1 MAVKTE
7 IWVKAHLR
15 ACFVAGLTGV
25 VAKRGAEEAG
35 AVYVQVF
42 VAPASVILR
51 APAPGPAYDDGGRRR
66 WSFPLG
72 KAPIPPQQ
80 ARAYL
85 DRQAAIDPDIW
96 ILDIDDPAG
105 CGLL

>member
-15 ACFVAGLTGV
+15 TCFAAGLTGV
-25 VAKRGAEEAG
+25 VAKRGADEAG
-35 AVYVQVF
+35 AVYIQVF
-42 VAPASVILR
+42 TEPDRVVLR
-51 APAPGPAYDDGGRRR
+51 APAPGPTYDEAGHRQ
-66 WSFPLG
+66 WSYPLG
-72 KAPIPPQQ
+72 ETPVTAAE

-85 DRQAAIDPDIW
+85 DRQATIDRDIW

-105 CGLL
+105 SGLL